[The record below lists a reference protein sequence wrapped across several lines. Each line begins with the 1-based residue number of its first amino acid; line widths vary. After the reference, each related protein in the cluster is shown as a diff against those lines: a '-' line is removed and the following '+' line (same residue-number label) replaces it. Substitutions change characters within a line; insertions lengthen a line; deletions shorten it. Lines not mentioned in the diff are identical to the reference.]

1 MAGEG
6 KRIAVT
12 GGHGKVG
19 KTLVPYLKD
28 KNYEVFVID
37 RDPPSDP
44 NELAMVADLTD
55 FGQALDALSSAGED
69 TNARAEPGA
78 FDVVV
83 HLASIPHPRML
94 PDSDEFRL
102 NMMATYNVFEA
113 ARRLGIKDIV
123 WAASE
128 VGIGVPFDKTD
139 APYVPVDED
148 YPMRGYNVYA
158 LTKVLGE
165 EMARQF
171 CLNDPEMRITC
182 LRLSNVM
189 DPQEYARFEGWQDD
203 PARRLWNMWTYID
216 NRDAAQAIECAIRY
230 EARGKDAFLI
240 TNDETV
246 MRTPTAELLDRHF
259 PNAERRKAFTGN
271 EVILSN
277 EKAKRVLGFAPTH
290 RWTDEIAGQGDAK

>member
-1 MAGEG
+1 MARSALPGEQL
-6 KRIAVT
+6 RASFERVT
-12 GGHGKVG
+12 GPEQTPEPKPLPPNDVLGYGPIADDLDLGKLGLIWGEAYVFADH
-19 KTLVPYLKD
+19 PD
-28 KNYEVFVID
+28 KPFED
-37 RDPPSDP
+37 QSDG
-44 NELAMVADLTD
+44 ELLETSV
-55 FGQALDALSSAGED
+55 
-69 TNARAEPGA
+69 
-78 FDVVV
+78 
-83 HLASIPHPRML
+83 
-94 PDSDEFRL
+94 
-102 NMMATYNVFEA
+102 TYNVFEA

-182 LRLSNVM
+182 LRLPNVM
-189 DPQEYARFEGWQDD
+189 DPQEYARFEGWQGD
-203 PARRLWNMWTYID
+203 PTRRLWNMWTYID

-259 PNAERRKAFTGN
+259 PKAERRKAFTGN

-290 RWTDEIAGQGDAK
+290 RWTDEV

>member
-1 MAGEG
+1 MSATPDAGIHRQSRVQTWLERG

-246 MRTPTAELLDRHF
+246 MRTPTAELLD
-259 PNAERRKAFTGN
+259 PPLPECGEAQG
-271 EVILSN
+271 V
-277 EKAKRVLGFAPTH
+277 H
-290 RWTDEIAGQGDAK
+290 R